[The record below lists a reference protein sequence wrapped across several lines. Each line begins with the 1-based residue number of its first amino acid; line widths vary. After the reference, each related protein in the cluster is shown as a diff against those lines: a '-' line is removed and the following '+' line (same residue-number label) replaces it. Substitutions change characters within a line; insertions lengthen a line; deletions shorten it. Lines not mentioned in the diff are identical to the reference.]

1 MRARRRSRAGEA
13 EAASVEDEEA
23 VGDATVHAVGNCGIA
38 ESFALGEMIGGE
50 DFVWRKHRR
59 HREAAALRLERQLDF
74 GLVLEEF
81 GVQRIENVGLN
92 LHAAQQKIEVIGL
105 HDLRLAEPRAHR
117 APLPPIQN
125 DQADEAVSARIHRVD
140 RCVAGAQFEVLA
152 ARRFRRA
159 ETRHRPVGSLGRS
172 FHDRDVE
179 MIAASGPGAIV
190 QRHDGRE
197 GCGSA
202 RDVGGERAGRQQ
214 RRLVRRAGAEEQ
226 AGHRDEHGVGHVI
239 VAIRAGQAEGSDRGD
254 DQLRMTL
261 EDLATIQIERA
272 IGFDPHVGAVEQG
285 LESAATVRGIHVEGD
300 AFFAEVADGEIEAGV
315 IVKRSHAW
323 RDAAPPGGSTQITS
337 APRSASKRPH
347 RPQA

>member
-23 VGDATVHAVGNCGIA
+23 VGDATVHAVGNCGVA
-38 ESFALGEMIGGE
+38 ESFALGKMIGGE

-59 HREAAALRLERQLDF
+59 HRQAAALRFERELDF
-74 GLVLEEF
+74 GFVLEEF

-105 HDLRLAEPRAHR
+105 HDLGLAEPRAHR
-117 APLPPIQN
+117 APLSPIQN
-125 DQADEAVSARIHRVD
+125 DEADEAVSARIHRVD
-140 RCVAGAQFEVLA
+140 GRVAGAHFEVLA
-152 ARRFRRA
+152 ARRFGRA

-179 MIAASGPGAIV
+179 MIAASGPRAIV
-190 QRHDGRE
+190 QRHDGPE

-202 RDVGGERAGRQQ
+202 RDVGGHRAGRQQ
-214 RRLVRRAGAEEQ
+214 RRLVRRAGAKEQ
-226 AGHRDEHGVGHVI
+226 AGHRDEDGVGHLI
-239 VAIRAGQAEGSDRGD
+239 VAIWAGQAEGSDRGD
-254 DQLRMTL
+254 DQLRMTV

-272 IGFDPHVGAVEQG
+272 MGFDPHVGVIEQG

-300 AFFAEVADGEIEAGV
+300 AFFAEVADGEIEAEV
-315 IVKRSHAW
+315 IVKRSCVA
-323 RDAAPPGGSTQITS
+323 RRGAAGRLDADHFGAEVGEQTT
-337 APRSASKRPH
+337 A
-347 RPQA
+347 